1 MRGGLLA
8 FILKRV
14 VYAIVSLLFL
24 IVIVFVLIN
33 VILPT
38 PIAKARIYVRNPH
51 APYSELV
58 AIAKQ
63 HGFYQPLYVQIADYI
78 WNVLHGN
85 LGIDPVY
92 GVPES
97 SLIMQYLP
105 VTLELVIPATILTVV
120 IGIVMGA
127 ISASNR
133 GNWKDLLVKGIYLTS
148 WSSPSFFIA
157 TVILLVFAYDLGLF
171 PSSGLVNPLL
181 TPPPN
186 VAGFPIINAIIAGD
200 TTYLISLIRHM
211 VLPVISI
218 ALVSF
223 GVITRIARSSL
234 IETLESDFSKLAFM
248 KGRTKSQVTY
258 GVALRNGS
266 LPIVTLVALLFAQSI
281 AGDVVVE
288 DIFDY
293 HGLGYYLLTVGIY
306 QTDYLALLD
315 ITLIDG
321 ILVIAANLIADIL
334 YGVLDPRVRIT

>member
-1 MRGGLLA
+1 MGHE
-8 FILKRV
+8 ILKFVLRRI
-14 VYAIVSLLFL
+14 VYAFVSLIFL
-24 IVIVFVLIN
+24 IVLLFVIIN
-33 VILPT
+33 VILPS

-51 APYSELV
+51 APYAELE
-58 AIAKQ
+58 AIAKA

-105 VTLELVIPATILTVV
+105 VTLELVIPATILTVL
-120 IGIVMGA
+120 IGIAMGA
-127 ISASNR
+127 IAASNR
-133 GNWKDLLVKGIYLTS
+133 GNWKDLFVKGIYLTS

-171 PSSGLVNPLL
+171 PSSGIANPLL
-181 TPPPN
+181 SPPPN
-186 VAGFPIINAIIAGD
+186 VLGFPILNAIAAGD
-200 TTYLISLIRHM
+200 WAYLDSLIRHM

-234 IETLESDFSKLAFM
+234 IETLESDYSKLALM

-306 QTDYLALLD
+306 QLDYVALLD

-334 YGVLDPRVRIT
+334 YGVLDPRVRLS